1 MSDATSGYTGE
12 DVSENTSFSSEA
24 QYTTYADGLLLVKH
38 NTLNRSKFVKVSAVG
53 TQHSTLM
60 LGRYGLLQLLPVLD
74 DEGEYVS
81 DELYDINIE

>member
-1 MSDATSGYTGE
+1 
-12 DVSENTSFSSEA
+12 
-24 QYTTYADGLLLVKH
+24 
-38 NTLNRSKFVKVSAVG
+38 
-53 TQHSTLM
+53 M